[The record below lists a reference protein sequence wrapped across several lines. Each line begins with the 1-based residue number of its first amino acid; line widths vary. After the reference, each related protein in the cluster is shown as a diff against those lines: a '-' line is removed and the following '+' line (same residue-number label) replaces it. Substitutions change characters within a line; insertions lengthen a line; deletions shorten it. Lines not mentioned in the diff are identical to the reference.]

1 MKRVARWSEHRERER
16 ERERASHVAQLPLAS
31 CVSTLF
37 FQGLLIALTLPD
49 FSLSLSLCMCL
60 CLSLCPSLSR
70 VSFIACRKDT
80 KMQRLLGKS
89 ARFPTLY
96 RAHENGVR
104 GESFMNSGEESR
116 PVFQPRLLRC
126 ALSRLS
132 CRVANARVNKT
143 KSCEPARCTYRISDA
158 RERRDGFR
166 CDLRG
171 HSYV

>member
-1 MKRVARWSEHRERER
+1 MLGGVNTERET
-16 ERERASHVAQLPLAS
+16 ERESHVAQLPLAS

-49 FSLSLSLCMCL
+49 SSLSLSLYVSL
-60 CLSLCPSLSR
+60 SLSLCPSLSR